1 MQTFVTAGS
10 KSFYYLYVYGNCYTI
25 GQTFLKIFFI
35 ICDMK
40 HKHAC
45 TQTRTK
51 CDTES
56 DGKVCW
62 MQPPK
67 LEGTAEPYVVTLY
80 VLLLLCQGLTLAEG

>member
-1 MQTFVTAGS
+1 MKTGG
-10 KSFYYLYVYGNCYTI
+10 KNFYYLYVYGNCYGI
-25 GQTFLKIFFI
+25 RQAFLKIFFI

-56 DGKVCW
+56 DGKVYW
-62 MQPPK
+62 MQIPK
-67 LEGTAEPYVVTLY
+67 LEGTAEPCAVTLH
-80 VLLLLCQGLTLAEG
+80 VLLLFCRGLTLSEG

>member
-1 MQTFVTAGS
+1 
-10 KSFYYLYVYGNCYTI
+10 
-25 GQTFLKIFFI
+25 
-35 ICDMK
+35 MK

-62 MQPPK
+62 MQTPK
-67 LEGTAEPYVVTLY
+67 LEGTAKPCAVMLY
-80 VLLLLCQGLTLAEG
+80 VLLLFCWAFALAEG